1 MLRVARSS
9 LKYSRNCPRYLSSQP
24 QYPLES
30 EHDWTAF
37 QETRASFKTLMDG
50 LSQYGSEQTSKWSLR
65 DELRIP
71 AKDATLS
78 ALLASGAHFGH
89 ASSRM
94 DPNFMPYAYGTRAG
108 ITLIDLDHTLPLLR
122 RAAKVVRAIAA
133 NDGQI
138 LFIGTRPDLRPIVQK
153 AAQRLGSQGYHVG
166 DRWLPGS
173 LTNKWQMFGQETVR
187 SKRIIPDLVVLLN
200 PLSNMN
206 AIQECALTNVPT
218 IGVIDTNVDP
228 RIVMY
233 PIPANDE
240 SPRTAEIIAGVLSI
254 AGREG
259 IAIRNAEME
268 RMRTSVQSAWEDVL
282 SMEKQAEAEAES
294 KESHDPRPQV
304 SSFDY

>member
-1 MLRVARSS
+1 MSLGSRLARSC
-9 LKYSRNCPRYLSSQP
+9 LPKRWPRYSSSQAQP
-24 QYPLES
+24 QRLTS
-30 EHDWTAF
+30 DHDWTEF
-37 QETRASFKTLMDG
+37 QETRTSLKTLMNG
-50 LSQYGSEQTSKWSLR
+50 LSHYGSEQTSKWSLR
-65 DELRIP
+65 DGLRRP

-108 ITLIDLDHTLPLLR
+108 ITLIDLDRTLPLLR
-122 RAAKVVRAIAA
+122 RAAKLVRAVAA

-138 LFIGTRPDLRPIVQK
+138 LFIGTRSDLRPIVQQ

-166 DRWLPGS
+166 DRWLPGT

-187 SKRIIPDLVVLLN
+187 AKRIIPDLVIVLN

-218 IGVIDTNVDP
+218 IGTIDTNADP

-240 SPRTAEIIAGVLSI
+240 SPRTAEIIAGVLSV

-259 IAIRNAEME
+259 IAIRNAEMA
-268 RMRTSVQSAWEDVL
+268 RMRASVQSAWEDV
-282 SMEKQAEAEAES
+282 MTMKEQTQAEA
-294 KESHDPRPQV
+294 DPEN
-304 SSFDY
+304 D